1 MKENDPE
8 TDSLDQNTKISHKK
22 PTIMLQ
28 HGFDDSGYCWISHR
42 QKSPA
47 FLLVNKG
54 YDVWI
59 NNNRGSL
66 FSRMHKYL
74 GKQIIHKPDRLS
86 NRQRVLEL

>member
-8 TDSLDQNTKISHKK
+8 KDTLDKNIEITTKK

-28 HGFDDSGYCWISHR
+28 HGFDDSGYCWISHK

-74 GKQIIHKPDRLS
+74 GKKVAHKLNRPS